1 MSGDGALLA
10 AAPAAAAGQRIR
22 DGLLAGVEW
31 AVPAAALALGVWA
44 LRRGDVADIGSLGL
58 ITALRPELYAALALL
73 TGSFLQGVLRTRP
86 ASDALL
92 AAHVVV
98 LVVLLF
104 GAAPIIEPLP
114 RMIPGWLHVGFAD
127 YIARTGE
134 TLPELDARFSWPGF
148 FALTAMATRAAGLP
162 DAMPLLAWAPV
173 GFNLLYGVAVFR
185 LARLTS
191 ADARTA
197 WLALWLFVP
206 ANWVGQDYF
215 GPQALNYLFYLVL
228 LMLLLRWF
236 RPARH
241 DGSRSRRSR
250 RSPVGRLL
258 RLLRLPPRPLSLE
271 PVAHQAGPASLVG
284 LVAVVLALF
293 AASTVSHQLTPI
305 AIVVS
310 VGALTL
316 VRRCTLR
323 TLPVLLAVV
332 LMAYISYG
340 AVVYWAG
347 HLDDM
352 FGSFGQVGGTINDGA
367 VERVRGDAG
376 HQVVVLLRLLFT
388 VSVWGL
394 AAAGAWRR
402 LRRGDADLG
411 LLALAGAP
419 FLLLGMQSY
428 GGEIFL
434 RVYAFALPF
443 MAILLAALLVP
454 VWPARRRVAS
464 ALVAG
469 VLSTVLIGA
478 FFVARYGNE
487 AFEQVRPADHRAV
500 EWLYAH
506 APAGV
511 SFVSVTSNVPWRAQ
525 GVERYR
531 YRPLGEDL
539 GPTSVVA
546 IEEEMRRNPK
556 GAYLIMTKGQFVFAE
571 SFLGK
576 PRGWG
581 ETLERQ
587 VVDSGRFRLVYT
599 NSGARVYVLS
609 NDERGGGGDR
619 DR

>member
-1 MSGDGALLA
+1 MSGDAALL
-10 AAPAAAAGQRIR
+10 AAPAAARQRVR
-22 DGLLAGVEW
+22 DGLPAVAQW
-31 AVPAAALALGVWA
+31 AAPATALALGVWA

-58 ITALRPELYAALALL
+58 VTALRPELYVALTLL
-73 TGSFLQGVLRTRP
+73 TASFLRGVFRTRP
-86 ASDALL
+86 AADTLL

-114 RMIPGWLHVGFAD
+114 RVISGWLHVGFAD

-134 TLPELDARFSWPGF
+134 TLPQLDARFSWPGF
-148 FALTAMATRAAGLP
+148 FALTAMATRAAGIP

-173 GFNLLYGVAVFR
+173 GFNLLYGAVVFR

-197 WLALWLFVP
+197 WLALWLFFP
-206 ANWVGQDYF
+206 ANWVGQDYL
-215 GPQALNYLFYLVL
+215 GPQAMNYLFYLILV
-228 LMLLLRWF
+228 MVLLRWF
-236 RPARH
+236 RPIWYGGRHRARPP
-241 DGSRSRRSR
+241 
-250 RSPVGRLL
+250 RSPVGLLL
-258 RLLRLPPRPLSLE
+258 RLLRLPPRPLLLE
-271 PVAHQAGPASLVG
+271 PVAQRASSASLVG

-293 AASTVSHQLTPI
+293 AASTVSHQLTPM
-305 AIVVS
+305 AIVVC
-310 VGALTL
+310 VGALVL

-323 TLPVLLAVV
+323 TLPVLLAVM

-340 AVVYWAG
+340 AVTYWAG

-352 FGSFGQVGGTINDGA
+352 FGSVGNVGGTINHGA
-367 VERVRGDAG
+367 VQRVRGDEG
-376 HQVVVLLRLLFT
+376 HQMVVLLRLVLT
-388 VSVWGL
+388 VVVWVL
-394 AAAGAWRR
+394 AAVGAWRR
-402 LRRGDADLG
+402 MRRGQGDLG
-411 LLALAGAP
+411 LLMLAGAP
-419 FLLLGMQSY
+419 FLLLAMQSY

-454 VWPARRRVAS
+454 VWPARRH
-464 ALVAG
+464 ALAALTAG
-469 VLSTVLIGA
+469 VLSIVLIGA

-525 GVERYR
+525 GIERYR
-531 YRPLGEDL
+531 YRPIGEDL
-539 GPTSVVA
+539 GPTTVTA
-546 IEEEMRRNPK
+546 IDEEMRRNPK
-556 GAYLIMTKGQFVFAE
+556 GAYLIMTKGQYVFAE

-576 PRGWG
+576 PQGWG
-581 ETLERQ
+581 PDLERE
-587 VVDSGRFRLVYT
+587 VVDSGQFRLVYT
-599 NSGARVYVLS
+599 NPEARIYVLGNS
-609 NDERGGGGDR
+609 ERGDR
-619 DR
+619 

>member
-1 MSGDGALLA
+1 VSGDAALLA
-10 AAPAAAAGQRIR
+10 APATAGQRVR
-22 DGLLAGVEW
+22 DGLLAVAEW
-31 AVPAAALALGVWA
+31 AAPAAALALGVWA

-58 ITALRPELYAALALL
+58 VTALRPELYVALALL
-73 TGSFLQGVLRTRP
+73 TASFLRGVFRTRP
-86 ASDALL
+86 AADTLL

-114 RMIPGWLHVGFAD
+114 RVISGWLHVGFAD

-134 TLPELDARFSWPGF
+134 TLPQLDARFSWPGF
-148 FALTAMATRAAGLP
+148 FALTAMATRAAGIP

-173 GFNLLYGVAVFR
+173 GFNLLYGAVVFR
-185 LARLTS
+185 LARVTS

-197 WLALWLFVP
+197 WLALWLFFP
-206 ANWVGQDYF
+206 ANWVGQDYL
-215 GPQALNYLFYLVL
+215 GPQAMNYLFYLVL
-228 LMLLLRWF
+228 LMVLLRWF
-236 RPARH
+236 RPIWYGGRH
-241 DGSRSRRSR
+241 GERSP
-250 RSPVGRLL
+250 RSPVGLLL
-258 RLLRLPPRPLSLE
+258 RLLRLPPRPLLLE
-271 PVAHQAGPASLVG
+271 PVAQRASSASLVG
-284 LVAVVLALF
+284 LVAVVLAVF
-293 AASTVSHQLTPI
+293 AASTVSHQLTPM

-310 VGALTL
+310 VAALVL

-323 TLPVLLAVV
+323 TLPVLLAVM

-340 AVVYWAG
+340 AVTYWAG

-352 FGSFGQVGGTINDGA
+352 FGSVGNVGGTINHGA
-367 VERVRGDAG
+367 VERVRGDEG
-376 HQVVVLLRLLFT
+376 HQMVVLLRLVLT
-388 VSVWGL
+388 VAVWGL
-394 AAAGAWRR
+394 AAVGAWRR
-402 LRRGDADLG
+402 MRRGQGDLG
-411 LLALAGAP
+411 LLTLAGAP
-419 FLLLGMQSY
+419 FLLLAMQSY

-454 VWPARRRVAS
+454 VWPARRR
-464 ALVAG
+464 ALAALTAG
-469 VLSTVLIGA
+469 MLSLVLIGA
-478 FFVARYGNE
+478 FFVGRYGNE

-525 GVERYR
+525 GIERYR
-531 YRPLGEDL
+531 YRPIGEDL
-539 GPTSVVA
+539 GPTTVTA

-556 GAYLIMTKGQFVFAE
+556 GAYLVMTKGQYVFAE

-581 ETLERQ
+581 PDLERQ
-587 VVDSGRFRLVYT
+587 IVDSGKFRLVYT
-599 NSGARVYVLS
+599 NPEARIYVLGNS
-609 NDERGGGGDR
+609 ERGDR
-619 DR
+619 

>member
-1 MSGDGALLA
+1 MSGDATLLTA
-10 AAPAAAAGQRIR
+10 GAAAGQRIR
-22 DGLLAGVEW
+22 HGLLAGAEW
-31 AVPAAALALGVWA
+31 AAPAAALALGVWA

-58 ITALRPELYAALALL
+58 VTALRPELYVALALL
-73 TGSFLQGVLRTRP
+73 TAGFLHGVFRTRP

-92 AAHVVV
+92 AAYVIV

-104 GAAPIIEPLP
+104 GAAPFIEPLP

-148 FALTAMATRAAGLP
+148 FALTAMATRVAGMP

-173 GFNLLYGVAVFR
+173 GFNLAYGIAVFR

-191 ADARTA
+191 PDARAA
-197 WLALWLFVP
+197 WLALWLFFP
-206 ANWVGQDYF
+206 ANWVGQDYL
-215 GPQALNYLFYLVL
+215 GPQAMNYLFYLVL
-228 LMLLLRWF
+228 LMMLLRWF
-236 RPARH
+236 RPGRR
-241 DGSRSRRSR
+241 DGSHRE
-250 RSPVGRLL
+250 RSPRSPLGLLL
-258 RLLRLPPRPLSLE
+258 RLLLLPPRPLRLE
-271 PVAHQAGPASLVG
+271 PVTHRSSPASLVG
-284 LVAVVLALF
+284 LVAVVLAVF
-293 AASTVSHQLTPI
+293 MASTVSHQLTPI
-305 AIVVS
+305 AIVVC
-310 VGALTL
+310 VGALVL

-323 TLPVLLAVV
+323 TLPVLFAVV

-340 AVVYWAG
+340 AVAYWAG

-352 FGSFGQVGGTINDGA
+352 FGSVGNVGGTINHGA
-367 VERVRGDAG
+367 VQRVRGDEG
-376 HQVVVLLRLLFT
+376 HQTVVLLRLVLT
-388 VSVWGL
+388 LVVWGL
-394 AAAGAWRR
+394 AVVGAWRR
-402 LRRGDADLG
+402 MRRGHADLG
-411 LLALAGAP
+411 LLTLAGAP
-419 FLLLGMQSY
+419 FLLLAMQSY

-443 MAILLAALLVP
+443 MAILLSALLVP
-454 VWPARRRVAS
+454 AWPARRRVPA
-464 ALVAG
+464 ALLAG
-469 VLSTVLIGA
+469 TLSTVLIAA

-539 GPTSVVA
+539 GPTTVGA
-546 IEEEMRRNPK
+546 IEEEMRHNPK
-556 GAYLIMTKGQFVFAE
+556 GAYLIITEGQFVFAE

-581 ETLERQ
+581 ENLERE
-587 VVDSGRFRLVYT
+587 VVDSGQFRLVYT
-599 NSGARVYVLS
+599 NPEARVYVLAS
-609 NDERGGGGDR
+609 TSERGDR
-619 DR
+619 